1 MNDQTGKSGQAG
13 KSGGET
19 LLQLENVNAFYGAAH
34 ILHDLN
40 LRVDAG
46 EKVAL
51 IGRNGVGKTT
61 VVNTILGLAQLRGG
75 TLTVA
80 GRRLVKPRIY
90 MAAQCGVAVVP
101 QGRCI
106 VPNLTVE
113 QNLLLGAATAH
124 KRKGIWNTEQIYKLF
139 PILQERAHTPG
150 TALSGG
156 QQQMLAV
163 GRALMANPSL
173 ILLDE
178 PSEGLAPV
186 IVDQLA
192 DIFNQIAS
200 QGTTLLLIEQ
210 NMSLVVRVAQRYCAM
225 SKGSVIAEGSVTH
238 ASIDEL
244 HRHVMV

>member
-1 MNDQTGKSGQAG
+1 MTSKI
-13 KSGGET
+13 
-19 LLQLENVNAFYGAAH
+19 LLDLDHVHAYYGSAH
-34 ILHDLN
+34 VLHGLS
-40 LRVDAG
+40 LQVREG

-61 VVNTILGLAQLRGG
+61 VVNTVLGLAALKGG
-75 TLTVA
+75 HVRVADTL
-80 GRRLVKPRIY
+80 LPRPRTY
-90 MAAQCGVAVVP
+90 MAAQRGVAIVP

-113 QNLLLGAATAH
+113 ENLLLGAAAG
-124 KRKGIWNTEQIYKLF
+124 RKGHWTLPRIYQLF
-139 PILQERAHTPG
+139 PILEERAHTPG

-178 PSEGLAPV
+178 PTEGLAPV
-186 IVDQLA
+186 IVDQLGTILNEVA
-192 DIFNQIAS
+192 R
-200 QGTTLLLIEQ
+200 QGTALLLIEQ
-210 NMSLVVRVAQRYCAM
+210 NMTLVARVAERYCAM
-225 SKGSVIAEGSVTH
+225 AKGAVVAEGRVH
-238 ASIDEL
+238 DAGLAEL